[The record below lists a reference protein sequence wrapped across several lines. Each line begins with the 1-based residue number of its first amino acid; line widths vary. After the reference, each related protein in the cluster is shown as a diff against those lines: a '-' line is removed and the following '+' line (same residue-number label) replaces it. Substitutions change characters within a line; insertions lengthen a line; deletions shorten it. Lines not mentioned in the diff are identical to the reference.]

1 MSNQAIDVE
10 ILGKVTRVNCPAG
23 QEDSLAAAAKD
34 LDRRLKEMS
43 ERTKVTNEIQ
53 LLTFAALN
61 ICYELHTKSYESNG
75 QQREITERMEKLTAS
90 LENAL
95 SKVTQGQQ
103 Q

>member
-10 ILGKVTRVNCPAG
+10 ILGKMTRVNCPAG
-23 QEDSLAAAAKD
+23 QEESLITAAKD

-75 QQREITERMEKLTAS
+75 QRQEMTERMEKLTAS
-90 LENAL
+90 LESAL

-103 Q
+103 